1 MDTALSLVLAGVFL
15 MGGFHHVVSRS
26 LVERASQ
33 SLWFGTMCLCA
44 AGFALAHALGAP
56 RMEMLACTGWSI
68 AAGWFLLAYL
78 PDTPDTPVRR
88 YAGWI
93 LASAFVVALILM
105 LSGPA
110 GSRHAGTTALL
121 YASIAIGVAG
131 LGMLVVV
138 AGTIL
143 WTSRRLV
150 RFMMLVGLGLAI
162 CSAVFNGLAQGRDI
176 AVVPFELVVFAVVAM
191 IASYEY
197 VSGVAEARVSLQ
209 RQRQE
214 IAHASRLSI
223 VGELTASIAHEIN
236 QPLGAILSNA
246 DAGEI
251 LLESGDGSLD
261 EVRRI
266 LGDIRRDG
274 LRASDVIRHVRALV
288 QKREFE
294 PVKVDAQALVSSVA
308 ALLKPEATRRR
319 MTIAVASSGRSH
331 SLLGDPALLE
341 QVLINL
347 ILNAM
352 DALEIASSDAKYDN
366 HAPITMEVAASEHDE
381 VEIRVADAGPGI
393 PPERLAH
400 LFDSFYTSKEHGMGL
415 GLSIARSIVEKH
427 GGRIVAQNNRDK
439 GATFRLLL
447 PPHPERTAA

>member
-294 PVKVDAQALVSSVA
+294 PVKVDANALVSSVA
-308 ALLKPEATRRR
+308 ALLKPEASRRR
-319 MTIAVASSGRSH
+319 MTIAVAPSLRALY
-331 SLLGDPALLE
+331 LLGDPGLLE

-347 ILNAM
+347 VLNAM
-352 DALEIASSDAKYDN
+352 DALETIASPEAKYDA
-366 HAPITMEVAASEHDE
+366 HAPVTMEVAVSDHDE
-381 VEIRVADAGPGI
+381 VEISVADAGPGI

-427 GGRIVAQNNRDK
+427 GGRIVAQNNRD
-439 GATFRLLL
+439 
-447 PPHPERTAA
+447 